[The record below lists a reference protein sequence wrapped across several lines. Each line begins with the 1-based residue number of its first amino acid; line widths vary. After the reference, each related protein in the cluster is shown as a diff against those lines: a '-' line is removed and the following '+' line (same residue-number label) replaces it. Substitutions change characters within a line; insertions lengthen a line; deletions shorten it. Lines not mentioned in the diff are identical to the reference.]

1 MYYYSNFHR
10 VNPHASQQAFNEMK
24 SKIEFEKS
32 WANDPSLLKY
42 RAEVAAAAAAAA
54 AAAHAKPLRASLPRV
69 AKKTTTKYKYRGGS
83 KYRRTSK
90 RKCGCKSGRF

>member
-1 MYYYSNFHR
+1 MYCSNFHR
-10 VNPHASQQAFNEMK
+10 VNPHASQQAFNEMRSIIAFK
-24 SKIEFEKS
+24 KS

-42 RAEVAAAAAAAA
+42 RAEVAAAAAAAQ
-54 AAAHAKPLRASLPRV
+54 AAHAKPLRASLPRV

-83 KYRRTSK
+83 KYRRTSM